1 MKKYIKQ
8 NDTLSKVD
16 SKVKI
21 FPQLSCVP
29 NNLTNEIVIV
39 KNDGVYEANGS
50 TKTQL
55 VRSSGSSGGN
65 WTLGEIRMF
74 YGDIIPNGWL
84 ELNGGQFDSTLYP
97 DLYSFL
103 GTDYLPDY
111 RECVLRGGSTPGVF
125 SDDQMKTH
133 THTFSGGCHCH
144 SNGNGASHRHTLSS
158 MTYYCPT
165 YLCCKIYY
173 AYYDNCY
180 EALTASTVHRVCSTG
195 GLLGN
200 TTPSCAGKSNITVVE
215 SSSAIAGNVNRDRSA
230 GIRYIIRAEV

>member
-16 SKVKI
+16 SKIKI
-21 FPQLSCVP
+21 YPQLSCVP
-29 NNLTNEIVIV
+29 NNLSNEIVIV

-55 VRSSGSSGGN
+55 VRSSGGSGGS

-74 YGDIIPNGWL
+74 YGDVIPAGWL
-84 ELNGGQFDSTLYP
+84 ELDGSQFSQALYP
-97 DLYSFL
+97 DLYTFL

-125 SDDQMKTH
+125 SDDSLKTH
-133 THTFSGGCHCH
+133 NHTLSGGCHCH
-144 SNGNGASHRHTLSS
+144 STGSGACHRHTLSS
-158 MTYYCPT
+158 MTYYCDT
-165 YLCCKIYY
+165 YKTCKFYYLCCDCWESLGFNLPYTGRY
-173 AYYDNCY
+173 
-180 EALTASTVHRVCSTG
+180 TG

-200 TTPSCAGKSNITVVE
+200 TTPSCAGKSNITIEE
-215 SSSAIAGNVNRDRSA
+215 SANAIAGNVNRDRSA